1 MPYFKWRREA
11 RVPVE
16 ANIER
21 STVPAKRKNVK
32 LSVVVPA
39 YNETERLPAMLN
51 EAIAVRVTLRPF
63 LFSM

>member
-1 MPYFKWRREA
+1 M
-11 RVPVE
+11 E

-21 STVPAKRKNVK
+21 STIPAKRTNVK

-51 EAIAVRVTLRPF
+51 EAIAVRFILRPCQV
-63 LFSM
+63 SM

>member
-1 MPYFKWRREA
+1 M
-11 RVPVE
+11 E